1 MKKAYL
7 FYQDGIENALSKDDY
22 ISGPHLTIADVSF
35 VCDVAQFLRERD
47 RQHLIK
53 ERGYEIISKNFEK
66 EFPKSY
72 EHLLMLYNT
81 DEFQEVMKGFLDGI
95 LS

>member
-1 MKKAYL
+1 MS
-7 FYQDGIENALSKDDY
+7 GIENALSKDEF

-35 VCDVAQFLRERD
+35 ACDVAQFLRERD
-47 RQHLIK
+47 RQSLIN
-53 ERGYEIISKNFEK
+53 ESGYEIVSKNFE
-66 EFPKSY
+66 EDFPKSCK
-72 EHLLMLYNT
+72 HLLMLYNK